1 MTNFFNFILRI
12 NHTKSKILTEKEIFK
27 VKTFIKLF
35 STKKGEINRFL
46 KKFYCNKNTILNS
59 EKTSD
64 TFFSASISA
73 LEWKKSFDNPI
84 EMADMIGV
92 FIDNMDD
99 FKINMW
105 ICLDKDILINVTNQN
120 VDDLIRYLYERF
132 PY

>member
-35 STKKGEINRFL
+35 SNEKGEIYRFL
-46 KKFYCNKNTILNS
+46 EHFYRS
-59 EKTSD
+59 SD
-64 TFFSASISA
+64 TFFSDPIST

-105 ICLDKDILINVTNQN
+105 VCLDKDILINVTNQN

>member
-1 MTNFFNFILRI
+1 
-12 NHTKSKILTEKEIFK
+12 

-35 STKKGEINRFL
+35 SNEKGEIYRFL
-46 KKFYCNKNTILNS
+46 EHFYRS
-59 EKTSD
+59 SD
-64 TFFSASISA
+64 TFFSDSVSM
-73 LEWKKSFDNPI
+73 LEWEKSFDNPI

-92 FIDNMDD
+92 FIDNIDD

-105 ICLDKDILINVTNQN
+105 VCLDKDILINVTNHN